1 MKSTMRC
8 WLSAYLESNLRKTL
22 SAIVVLLS
30 ATAAAAQL
38 VISLPN
44 QTLSKPA
51 IADTFHFV
59 SDGPIGPGWS
69 RPEDVA
75 RKYFNEQLPAFF
87 SRTLQL
93 STPVPRN
100 AHLDWI
106 FTGPHAGF
114 TIELSATHIRL
125 YQRYYDSTALYNG
138 HGNYP
143 EKIVRDDIRAFTGT
157 PQTLTV
163 VLDAHL
169 AVQVVLNGE
178 PIVTQTCVFDIT
190 RHQLMLAAPRTRHFV
205 VAGSLLSEQPQ
216 ASLVT
221 VHPDKT
227 YQTILGFGGSPS
239 IPAYASLSEAGKI
252 RYWKLLKSY
261 NLLIDREYPTSSE
274 LKPAL
279 SNMTDLNDAT
289 PHYYGDN
296 FPNGEVSSFDYSR
309 HILALGGSVLYELWA
324 LPAWATVA
332 YSAQNSPVVDTWN
345 KLVRRVADPE
355 KYAAI
360 IVAYCRLAK
369 DKTGSAPQIVGVE
382 NEVDQPPDVFATMTT
397 TLRKRLDEAGF
408 QSTRIQMADA
418 SYLYLGVERANQLRG
433 HQAAWKATDYVAV
446 HQYDF
451 QQFIANPDLYD
462 VTLQAMHIAAH
473 GKPFLATE
481 ICLNDPNYQDDSYR
495 VAFAVGELYHKD
507 LTELDA
513 EALMYC
519 WVLLDVEQPSFG
531 QSRSLFVPDRTNG
544 NMPTASSFQ
553 LRVLGAFSRHLQRGM
568 LRAEV
573 DSNNPDLL
581 ASGYAD
587 SDQATLIL
595 LNRSTAAQRVSIDWP
610 GIIWREIERTSTYS
624 ANQTLPASGDSVLIQ
639 PGQIITL
646 STLRVE

>member
-1 MKSTMRC
+1 MNSTMRC
-8 WLSAYLESNLRKTL
+8 WLPAYLKSTLRKTL
-22 SAIVVLLS
+22 SAVALLLS

-38 VISLPN
+38 VISLPD

-51 IADTFHFV
+51 IADTYHFV

-75 RKYFNEQLPAFF
+75 RKYFDEQLPAFF

-100 AHLDWI
+100 THLDWI

-125 YQRYYDSTALYNG
+125 YQRYYDSTALYTG

-143 EKIVRDDIRAFTGT
+143 EKIVRDDTREFTGT
-157 PQTLTV
+157 PRTLTV

-169 AVQVVLNGE
+169 SVRVLLNGE
-178 PIVTQTCVFDIT
+178 PVLTQACVFDIT
-190 RHQLMLAAPRTRHFV
+190 RHQLMLTAPRTRHLV
-205 VAGSLLSEQPQ
+205 VEGALLSEQPQ
-216 ASLVT
+216 ASQVT
-221 VHPDKT
+221 AHPNET
-227 YQTILGFGGSPS
+227 HQAILGFGGSPS
-239 IPAYASLSEAGKI
+239 IPAYASLSEAGKT
-252 RYWKLLKSY
+252 RYWQLMKSY

-274 LKPAL
+274 LKPDL
-279 SNMTDLNDAT
+279 SNMTDLHDAT

-324 LPAWATVA
+324 LPAWATIPF
-332 YSAQNSPVVDTWN
+332 SAQDSPVVDTWN
-345 KLVRRVADPE
+345 KPVRRAADPE

-360 IVAYCRLAK
+360 VVAYCRLAK

-382 NEVDQPPDVFATMTT
+382 NEVDQPPEVFAAMTT

-433 HQAAWKATDYVAV
+433 HEAAWVATDYVAA

-451 QQFIANPDLYD
+451 QQFLTNPDLYD
-462 VTLQAMHIAAH
+462 ETLKAMHIAAD

-495 VAFAVGELYHKD
+495 LAFAVGELYHKD

-519 WVLLDVEQPSFG
+519 WLLLDVEQPSFG
-531 QSRSLFVPDRTNG
+531 QSRSLLIPDRTNG

-553 LRVLGAFSRHLQRGM
+553 LRVLGAFSRHLHRGM
-568 LRAEV
+568 VRAGV
-573 DSNNPDLL
+573 DSTNPDLL
-581 ASGYAD
+581 ASAYAGGH
-587 SDQATLIL
+587 QATLIL
-595 LNRSTAAQRVSIDWP
+595 LNRSTAAQRVPINWP
-610 GIIWREIERTSTYS
+610 GIAWSEIERTSTYS

-639 PGQIITL
+639 PGEIVTL
-646 STLRVE
+646 STLRAE